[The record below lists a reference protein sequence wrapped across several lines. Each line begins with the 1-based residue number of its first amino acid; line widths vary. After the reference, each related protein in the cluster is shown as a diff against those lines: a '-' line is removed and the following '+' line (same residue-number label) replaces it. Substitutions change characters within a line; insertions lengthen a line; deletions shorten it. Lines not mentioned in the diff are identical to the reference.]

1 MSAKQECEPRDDLD
15 QHKGNIWKALIGEQ
29 VIHALAKPTD
39 LLVVQVRPLWGS
51 RYRVNVFVGPDSAS
65 ARVANS
71 YFLEADDDGKIV
83 ASTPPITRQ
92 FAVAAGSDVAKSPA
106 L

>member
-1 MSAKQECEPRDDLD
+1 MSVKQQREHRDNPE
-15 QHKGNIWKALIGEQ
+15 QHKAENWKALVSEQ
-29 VIHALAKPTD
+29 VIHALGKPTD
-39 LLVVQVRPLWGS
+39 LLVVKVRPLWGS
-51 RYRVNVFVGPDSAS
+51 RYRVNVFVGPDTAS

-71 YFLEADDDGKIV
+71 FFLEADNDGKII

-92 FAVAAGSDVAKSPA
+92 FAAPAGTDVAKSPA

>member
-1 MSAKQECEPRDDLD
+1 MSVKQQREHRDNPESP
-15 QHKGNIWKALIGEQ
+15 KGETWKALIGEQ
-29 VIHALAKPTD
+29 VIDALGKPTD

-51 RYRVNVFVGPDSAS
+51 RYRVNVFVGPDTAS

-71 YFLEADDDGKIV
+71 FFLEADDDGKIV